1 MDKRWRTTVALGL
14 SLVFVAPLLFMVFGS
29 LRPPG
34 LPPPDGFALLPERFT
49 IDTYRFVFLFIPLT
63 RQMLNS
69 LFVVAVAVPV
79 TVVIASWAGFAIA
92 AAAPR
97 IRRWLIVVT
106 VGAMMVPVTALW
118 VPRFVLL
125 RSIGLTDTLWSLMT
139 PALMATSPFYVLI
152 FALAYSRI
160 PQQIYEA
167 AALDGW
173 SPLQVWR
180 RVAFPLAK
188 PAAFAVAVL
197 AFVAHWSNFVDA
209 LLYVSDPALATV
221 PLGLRSLQT
230 LEPANFPLLLAAAAL
245 ATLPPV
251 VAFILAQRA
260 FFKRT
265 LDV

>member
-1 MDKRWRTTVALGL
+1 MGNRWRTTAAFGL
-14 SLVFVAPLLFMVFGS
+14 SVVFIAPLLFMLLGS

-34 LPPPDGFALLPERFT
+34 LPPPDGFPLVPERLT
-49 IDTYRFVFLFIPLT
+49 IDTFRFVFRFIPLA

-69 LFVVAVAVPV
+69 LVVVAVAVPV
-79 TVVIASWAGFAIA
+79 TVVIASWAGFAMA
-92 AAAPR
+92 TAGPR
-97 IRRWLIVVT
+97 IKRRLIVVT
-106 VGAMMVPVTALW
+106 VGAMMVPLTALW

-125 RSIGLTDTLWSLMT
+125 RTVGLTDSLWSLMT

-221 PLGLRSLQT
+221 PLGLRSLQS

-245 ATLPPV
+245 ATIPPV
-251 VAFILAQRA
+251 VAFVIAQRA